1 MASPEVFKILSPG
14 DIITGSWK
22 LTVFRLC
29 VCLLGLNENWMV
41 FTEASNDTHGHAKNY
56 YSEVICLNGTEVYFR
71 AFANSE
77 A

>member
-1 MASPEVFKILSPG
+1 
-14 DIITGSWK
+14 
-22 LTVFRLC
+22 
-29 VCLLGLNENWMV
+29 MV